1 KWVSFFLS
9 FFLAFFFGEVKWV
22 SFFFSF
28 FFFFFLFLFFLSF
41 PHQRST
47 SAGRYSWLA
56 CAVGMKMLT
65 SVIRTTR
72 PIPTAQFVAG

>member
-1 KWVSFFLS
+1 MRLGRLTADNSDLTS
-9 FFLAFFFGEVKWV
+9 RT
-22 SFFFSF
+22 
-28 FFFFFLFLFFLSF
+28 

-65 SVIRTTR
+65 SMIRTTR